1 MELQRFCIIADQSQV
16 FILGAIENERSAV
29 ADVEPFVNTSRII
42 VITLQIRRW
51 CCGVHYKS
59 LTISSKL
66 QGEFSSKI
74 VGRKSSSD
82 EMTNESKSPEYLSEI
97 RLNSSP

>member
-1 MELQRFCIIADQSQV
+1 MRHCWPEPGFYSLP
-16 FILGAIENERSAV
+16 IENERWAV
-29 ADVEPFVNTSRII
+29 ANVEPFVNTIRII
-42 VITLQIRRW
+42 VITLQVRRW
-51 CCGVHYKS
+51 YCGVDYKS

-74 VGRKSSSD
+74 VGSKSSSG
-82 EMTNESKSPEYLSEI
+82 EITNESKSPEYLSEI